1 MNLGKTL
8 IIVGIIFI
16 LLGISFSYLKSYTGW
31 FGNLFGDISYKTK
44 NFHFYMPLTSM
55 IIVSIFFT
63 MIINIIS
70 KFFNK

>member
-16 LLGISFSYLKSYTGW
+16 LLGITFSFFKTYVGW

-44 NFHFYMPLTSM
+44 NIHFYMPISSM
-55 IIVSIFFT
+55 IIISIFLT
-63 MIINIIS
+63 IILNIIL
-70 KFFNK
+70 KIFNK